1 VDPAP
6 GDGVQRQPNAGGVRD
21 WIPVWQERKKFQRH
35 RKERSLASNQTP
47 PQAASVLIS
56 EVRTVHIKAELAIPV
71 QAEHRFRSEAEQFS
85 TDPGI
90 VFDMSPESDLAK
102 VAGHYPVG
110 LRRSGPIVLARQT
123 GLLSAGTVQI
133 VPASNSN

>member
-1 VDPAP
+1 MDPAL

-56 EVRTVHIKAELAIPV
+56 EVRTVHIKAEQRPLYPALELPSAT
-71 QAEHRFRSEAEQFS
+71 QRFRQRNRQRRDEVGFGRGIGCAECYAYWIHGLKRNG
-85 TDPGI
+85 P
-90 VFDMSPESDLAK
+90 SPRG
-102 VAGHYPVG
+102 VRVG
-110 LRRSGPIVLARQT
+110 GGGVKKEGVGA
-123 GLLSAGTVQI
+123 
-133 VPASNSN
+133 